1 VTTRVGDE
9 RGMVGKLI
17 VIWLLLVVALGI
29 AAIDGA
35 SILFTRVGLSD
46 TATGAAG
53 AAAADLQRGQTATQV
68 CAVAADTVA
77 EEDPG
82 ARMSRRNGCRVD
94 TATGAVTIALRK
106 RASTLV
112 AGRLPFTQ
120 DATLVTVRE
129 TVGRSSL

>member
-1 VTTRVGDE
+1 MTTCMGDE

-17 VIWLLLVVALGI
+17 VIWLLLVVAVGI

-35 SILFTRVGLSD
+35 SILFTRIRLSD
-46 TATGAAG
+46 TATGAAS
-53 AAAADLQRGQTATQV
+53 AAAANLSRGQGATQV

-82 ARMSRRNGCRVD
+82 ARMTRRNGCRVD

-106 RASTLV
+106 RASTFV